1 MNFFAVSLVKRLLSH
16 FIILPERFSAKIHRL
31 LKFPLR
37 AGVVHVSLSIY
48 LFTRSQR
55 SRRLN
60 YVNKKISTGTKTS
73 EFSACSVKMIILRK
87 NSAQFFL

>member
-16 FIILPERFSAKIHRL
+16 FIILPERLSAKIHRL

-48 LFTRSQR
+48 LP
-55 SRRLN
+55 
-60 YVNKKISTGTKTS
+60 G
-73 EFSACSVKMIILRK
+73 RK
-87 NSAQFFL
+87 DRVV

>member
-48 LFTRSQR
+48 LP
-55 SRRLN
+55 
-60 YVNKKISTGTKTS
+60 G
-73 EFSACSVKMIILRK
+73 RK
-87 NSAQFFL
+87 DRVV